1 MLFYSY
7 GFLNALTGF
16 SILGLH
22 LNAIVIVLLT
32 SFLIYKTYI
41 RKYQKLPTMLACT
54 IWALLFSS
62 PMIYGNYLQS
72 EHFVALFLVL
82 IFYLLQFRSPSNR
95 QIFISGLLYGAAILT
110 KQTAIFFIVPG
121 LFLIYELG
129 NTKKE
134 RLQKLLIFTAGSLV
148 IALFFLLVILAYGT
162 YDDMMYWLFEFPSSY
177 VGRITW
183 ENGQNYL
190 LSFARQ
196 IFEFNAYFFGMVA
209 LALIFVFYGY
219 KKRLNWFYLVSV
231 LFAFASIFPGLR
243 FYGQYWLLFVLPMSF
258 LLIHLF
264 SFVYEQKWAAIFFG
278 GVLLLS
284 FIQVA
289 SSADVYFSQN
299 VDKQINYISYGQSFD
314 KTKKMGLYLSK
325 IIKKEDTFMVL
336 GAVSQLY
343 LYVDKIAPTRH
354 VWNTMLN
361 LETSKNKLYQDEY
374 LSDLNKEKPTYIFF
388 SFSALHWNLRT
399 SSSNYVYN
407 KCYEF
412 VANNYER
419 IAILDLETGNLVTGE
434 DAKLQQIKAETYV
447 IFKRK

>member
-1 MLFYSY
+1 MLTSTNNLNKKTGFLNILIVATTILVGAVFIYYRINYLYAPLGNDESVYLYLGKMAMHGGALYRDFYEMKPPMLFYSY

-219 KKRLNWFYLVSV
+219 KKRLNW
-231 LFAFASIFPGLR
+231 
-243 FYGQYWLLFVLPMSF
+243 
-258 LLIHLF
+258 
-264 SFVYEQKWAAIFFG
+264 
-278 GVLLLS
+278 
-284 FIQVA
+284 
-289 SSADVYFSQN
+289 
-299 VDKQINYISYGQSFD
+299 
-314 KTKKMGLYLSK
+314 
-325 IIKKEDTFMVL
+325 
-336 GAVSQLY
+336 
-343 LYVDKIAPTRH
+343 
-354 VWNTMLN
+354 
-361 LETSKNKLYQDEY
+361 
-374 LSDLNKEKPTYIFF
+374 
-388 SFSALHWNLRT
+388 
-399 SSSNYVYN
+399 
-407 KCYEF
+407 
-412 VANNYER
+412 
-419 IAILDLETGNLVTGE
+419 
-434 DAKLQQIKAETYV
+434 
-447 IFKRK
+447 